1 MTEQNEPKRGRGRPP
16 WTEEQKKAF
25 SEKMAKKRE
34 DRAIE
39 ERRMETKYQA
49 KKRVKKG
56 KRYRDGQT
64 GTWSPEMKASNK
76 KTWDEKFAE
85 RDNEYKQLIADNPHK
100 TKKELG
106 IPYAWKPRD
115 GSDDGYYGIALRN
128 ARVSINLPPINIKNP
143 HEVEHRIDEYFDFCE
158 MNNKPPNMIGL
169 GNWLG
174 VGIHTINRWK
184 NGNWED
190 ESGVGEV
197 VQRALSVIE
206 ESLVSQVQDNPKA
219 MVGGMFLLKSMFHY
233 KEQQDIVITAGAQK
247 DSEMSADEIA
257 KRYLGDGKTVE
268 TTFADEPGDD
278 DLSSEE

>member
-1 MTEQNEPKRGRGRPP
+1 
-16 WTEEQKKAF
+16 
-25 SEKMAKKRE
+25 
-34 DRAIE
+34 
-39 ERRMETKYQA
+39 
-49 KKRVKKG
+49 
-56 KRYRDGQT
+56 
-64 GTWSPEMKASNK
+64 
-76 KTWDEKFAE
+76 
-85 RDNEYKQLIADNPHK
+85 
-100 TKKELG
+100 
-106 IPYAWKPRD
+106 
-115 GSDDGYYGIALRN
+115 
-128 ARVSINLPPINIKNP
+128 VSINLPPINIKNP

-158 MNNKPPNMIGL
+158 MNNKPPNMVGL

-184 NGNWED
+184 NGNWDD
-190 ESGVGEV
+190 ENGVGEV

-268 TTFADEPGDD
+268 TTFADDPGED
-278 DLSSEE
+278 DLSSEQ